1 MSSFKFPPPPPP
13 PPKASSNDNQ
23 SPYPSQRGG
32 SSRGRGDGGRGRS
45 SNQRG
50 GGGSFGG
57 GQRGGPANNSRGS
70 PRGGYQNNRGG
81 SAQRGGSRHWQQPNL
96 PIQTS
101 TSNGPNL
108 ANGAHMN
115 PPAIDPNT
123 LVQAMSFM
131 ATPAGAQS
139 MAAFA
144 SHMAGAGNVPFAQPP
159 FQQQTPQQSPRYA
172 PSQQSGQKRKWDERQ
187 NDPHAQH
194 QPQRKPQQQGPK
206 PPRAK
211 AAVPPAV
218 PGFGFTLPTPSS
230 APVPSKSHKT
240 EGNRKGKVRL
250 GLTNHDEKPE
260 ESSEEE
266 EIDEEAALGEKLKGG
281 GYAFEHEGEHISLQT
296 AADIAEW
303 IKDRR
308 RNFPTYQ
315 KAVEKAQAKAEKRK
329 NELEFVRRLKGKPP
343 QPEPERARP
352 VPKVYERSQ
361 RDEKKQEELAALRKK
376 LHESMMKKKEAP
388 TTVDLGLGYGSATES
403 EGESSVLSESSVVS
417 SSEEPSEESDDESDD
432 SDAPPEA
439 ISSKIAPPPVKEVP
453 PPVPAQTER
462 KPGRGKMCDNWRQHG
477 KCPFGDGCRYRHPP
491 PKEEK
496 RLGLYEKLVEQ
507 ELVKSDQ
514 LALDAIK
521 YLGQN
526 GFLG

>member
-1 MSSFKFPPPPPP
+1 M
-13 PPKASSNDNQ
+13 
-23 SPYPSQRGG
+23 
-32 SSRGRGDGGRGRS
+32 
-45 SNQRG
+45 
-50 GGGSFGG
+50 
-57 GQRGGPANNSRGS
+57 
-70 PRGGYQNNRGG
+70 
-81 SAQRGGSRHWQQPNL
+81 
-96 PIQTS
+96 QTN
-101 TSNGPNL
+101 TSNAPNL
-108 ANGAHMN
+108 ASGAYVSSSFAN
-115 PPAIDPNT
+115 PPAVDPNT

-144 SHMAGAGNVPFAQPP
+144 SHMAGAGNTPFAQPK
-159 FQQQTPQQSPRYA
+159 FQQQTPEQSPRYP

-187 NDPHAQH
+187 NDPHAQS

-218 PGFGFTLPTPSS
+218 PGFGFTLPTTSS
-230 APVPSKSHKT
+230 APLPSKSHKT
-240 EGNRKGKVRL
+240 QGNRKGKVRL
-250 GLTNHDEKPE
+250 GLTKHDEKPE
-260 ESSEEE
+260 ESSEGEDV
-266 EIDEEAALGEKLKGG
+266 DEEAALGEKLKGG

-343 QPEPERARP
+343 QPEPERARHA
-352 VPKVYERSQ
+352 PKVHERSQ

-388 TTVDLGLGYGSATES
+388 TTVDLGVGYGSATES
-403 EGESSVLSESSVVS
+403 EDENSVLSESSVVS
-417 SSEEPSEESDDESDD
+417 SLEESSEESDDDLDD

-439 ISSKIAPPPVKEVP
+439 TSSKIAPPPIKVP
-453 PPVPAQTER
+453 PPPSASSQTER
-462 KPGRGKMCDNWRQHG
+462 KPGKGKMCDNWKQHG
-477 KCPFGDGCRYRHPP
+477 KCPFGDDCRYKHPP
-491 PKEEK
+491 LKGEK